1 MTANDVF
8 WKLGGACVF
17 PKTLVRIDTL
27 STDCRA
33 RFQNIFQQEAE
44 DNPHY
49 DLVANETVL
58 HGWIVAPPDKNG
70 NWCVFVFCVLRNVL
84 LPPEFLSVHSVLCG
98 ALALGD
104 LLVAFRQW
112 EHRSLFE
119 IPGHDLSLIHI

>member
-84 LPPEFLSVHSVLCG
+84 LPQVLSPRPDRGRRESAWFL
-98 ALALGD
+98 
-104 LLVAFRQW
+104 RT
-112 EHRSLFE
+112 
-119 IPGHDLSLIHI
+119 